1 MKVTLDTNVLAR
13 VVVDDA
19 EAPAQCAAARKAIG
33 AATAVIIP
41 QVVQIELCWL
51 LESAFGLRHA
61 EIVNV
66 LRVLQANPRTELEHR
81 AIFDATLKQFA
92 GDAAWGFADCLI
104 ATVAARHDSKVLTFD
119 KKLARLLGSTVLR

>member
-19 EAPAQCAAARKAIG
+19 EAPSQCAAARKAIG
-33 AATAVIIP
+33 AAKAAIIP

-51 LESAFGLRHA
+51 LESGFGLRHG

-66 LRVLQANPRTELEHR
+66 LRVLQSNPRIELEHK
-81 AIFDATLKQFA
+81 AIFDATLEQFA
-92 GDAAWGFADCLI
+92 SDAAWGFADCLI
-104 ATVAARHDSKVLTFD
+104 ATVAARHDSKLLTFD
-119 KKLARLLGSTVLR
+119 KKLARLIGSTVLR

>member
-33 AATAVIIP
+33 AAKAVIIP
-41 QVVQIELCWL
+41 QVVQFELCGL
-51 LESAFGLRHA
+51 LESGFGLRHA

-66 LRVLQANPRTELEHR
+66 LRILQSNPRIELEHK
-81 AIFDATLKQFA
+81 AIFDATLEQFA
-92 GDAAWGFADCLI
+92 SDAARGFADCLI
-104 ATVAARHDSKVLTFD
+104 ATVAARHDSKLLTFD
-119 KKLARLLGSTVLR
+119 KKLARLIGSTVLR

>member
-13 VVVDDA
+13 VVVDDS
-19 EAPAQCAAARKAIG
+19 EASAQCAVARKAL
-33 AATAVIIP
+33 ASATAIIIP

-66 LRVLQANPRTELEHR
+66 LRALQSNPRIELEQR
-81 AIFDATLKQFA
+81 TTFDATLEQFA
-92 GDAAWGFADCLI
+92 SDTAWEFADCMI
-104 ATVAARHDSKVLTFD
+104 ATVAAKHDSKLLTFD
-119 KKLARLLGSTVLR
+119 KKLARLIGSTVMR

>member
-61 EIVNV
+61 DIANV
-66 LRVLQANPRTELEHR
+66 LRVLQSNPRIELEHR
-81 AIFDATLKQFA
+81 AIFDVTLEKFS
-92 GDAAWGFADCLI
+92 GDAAWRFADCLI
-104 ATVAARHDSKVLTFD
+104 AIVAVRNDSTLLTFD
-119 KKLARLLGSTVLR
+119 KKLARLIGSNVLR